1 MVACA
6 VARVFMTLVA
16 ALLACS
22 SGSKQPEP
30 KVGDAPVPTPQA
42 PYNGPKVYFATP
54 KGDVGIEVEV
64 VATEAK
70 IEKGL
75 MYRQHLPPDA
85 GMLFLL
91 GTDKEWTF
99 WMRNTLIPLDMI
111 FIRKDMTIAGIVENA
126 EPKTDTLRTVGES
139 SLYVVETNG
148 GWTRAHGVTKD
159 EKVRFEKLPQ

>member
-1 MVACA
+1 MRWILFAA
-6 VARVFMTLVA
+6 VVC
-16 ALLACS
+16 ACS
-22 SGSKQPEP
+22 SPQPEP
-30 KVGDAPVPTPQA
+30 HVKGDAPVQPSTAQA
-42 PYNGPKVYFATP
+42 PYTGPKVYFATP
-54 KGDVGIEVEV
+54 RGDVGVEVEV

-75 MYRQHLPPDA
+75 MYRQHMAPDA

-91 GTDKEWTF
+91 GIDKEWTF

-111 FIRKDMTIAGIVENA
+111 FIRKDLTIAGIVENA

-159 EKVRFEKLPQ
+159 EKVRFEKVPTAAQ